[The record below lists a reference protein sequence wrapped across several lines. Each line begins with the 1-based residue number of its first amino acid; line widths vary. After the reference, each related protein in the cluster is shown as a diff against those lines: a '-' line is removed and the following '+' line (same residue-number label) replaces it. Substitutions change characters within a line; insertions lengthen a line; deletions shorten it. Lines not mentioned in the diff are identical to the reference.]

1 MKKPTSQYKMS
12 KEVKRLLMV
21 MSDERKSVFRREVI
35 KADMTPR
42 LDFQFREKRKKG
54 AEDVPER

>member
-21 MSDERKSVFRREVI
+21 MSDERKSVFRKEVI
-35 KADMTPR
+35 SADLMPR

-54 AEDVPER
+54 AEDVSEG